1 MTTTNLLDFFAENKK
16 QGKPLVLASVYET
29 QGATYS
35 KVGACMLMTGDGK
48 FQGMLSGGCLEGDL
62 AERATQV
69 VASGKPQCVS
79 YDLAQDDEELWGLGV
94 GCDGLMRI
102 FLQPLLPA
110 DNFEP
115 FASMAGVLGGDR
127 VEIAAIV
134 IESASTLADA
144 GDALVRSGGKT
155 LNFGPKLAAV
165 SLIEKD
171 SLDVLAAGQSIFAH
185 TAFEDGD
192 LRVLHV
198 VLRPPPKVLVL
209 GAGLDAEPV
218 VGMCVELGWRVTIQD
233 HRPAYIDNGNFG
245 LANEVI
251 CSPVDE
257 LPERLELN
265 QFNAAI
271 IMSHHLITDRT
282 YLKFLAKTDMPY
294 IGLLG
299 PKARRERIMRDLGAI
314 AVDLDKRLHGPA
326 GLDIGGRGPA
336 SIALSIVA
344 QMHSVLEAQPQS
356 VVTQT

>member
-35 KVGACMLMTGDGK
+35 KAGAFMLMTGDGK

-69 VASGKPQCVS
+69 VASGEPQCVT
-79 YDLAQDDEELWGLGV
+79 YDLSQDDEELWGLGV
-94 GCDGLMRI
+94 GCDGMMRI

-115 FASMAGVLGGDR
+115 FTSMTIVLGGDR

-134 IESASTLADA
+134 IESASALAHP
-144 GDALVRSGGKT
+144 GDALVRIGGT
-155 LNFGPKLAAV
+155 YMNFGPQLEAAR
-165 SLIEKD
+165 LIEKH
-171 SLDVLAAGQSIFAH
+171 SSVVLATGQSIVGQ
-185 TAFEDGD
+185 TVLEDAQIK
-192 LRVLHV
+192 VLHA

-233 HRPAYIDNGNFG
+233 HRPAYIDNGDFG
-245 LANEVI
+245 LANGVI
-251 CSPVDE
+251 CSPVHE
-257 LPERLELN
+257 LPERLDLK
-265 QFNAAI
+265 QFDAAI
-271 IMSHHLITDRT
+271 VMSHHLMTDLT

-299 PKARRERIMRDLGAI
+299 PKVRRDRIMRDLGAI
-314 AVDLDKRLHGPA
+314 AVDLDHRLHGPA

-344 QMHSVLEAQPQS
+344 QMHTVLEGQPRS